1 MWALMEHFG
10 NTTLPDE
17 LGGTNIHRLE
27 NVMSLCVDFHS
38 LFDDLW
44 AWFVATVR
52 PPYLRVE
59 SISDMFHP

>member
-1 MWALMEHFG
+1 MEHFG
-10 NTTLPDE
+10 YTTLQGE

-52 PPYLRVE
+52 PLYLRVE